1 MAVVDSMEASS
12 ANDLMKTAT
21 MTVMKTG
28 PEVTNAVATT
38 ITDLG
43 VGVDSE
49 AVSTIT
55 TMSGVEVVMMAE
67 VVKVAVLNMATLPA
81 TSK

>member
-1 MAVVDSMEASS
+1 MEASS

-21 MTVMKTG
+21 MTVMDTS
-28 PEVTNAVATT
+28 PEVTNAAATT
-38 ITDLG
+38 ITDLS

-55 TMSGVEVVMMAE
+55 TTSGMEVVMVAE
-67 VVKVAVLNMATLPA
+67 VVKVAVLNMATLTV
-81 TSK
+81 TS